1 MKVTALIPSALV
13 AILLVACGASAQTGS
28 LTTNRSPAT
37 VAPSVSDSG
46 EALQKDLVA
55 VVQRVSPSVVQIQ
68 DSQGLGS
75 GIVFDNK
82 GDIVTNAHVV
92 DGATSFQVTFADGK
106 SEPATLVASYP
117 PEDVA
122 VIRVQGSEALQ
133 PATFA
138 NSSKIQVGDIVLA
151 IGSPLGLSSSVT
163 EGIVS
168 ALRTGIPEGNGVTL
182 PSAIQTS
189 AAINPGNSGGALVDL
204 NGDVVGI
211 PTLAAI
217 DPELGGSA
225 PGIGFAIPSNTV
237 TDLATQMVDY
247 GHVVNSHLAYLGVT
261 VADSDVAQGAVI
273 EAVAAGSPAAA
284 AGLTVGEVIVS
295 IDGRPV
301 QTAQNV
307 SSIVAGLQPGQTVS
321 VGITNQDGFTSTVK
335 VTLGTYPGD

>member
-1 MKVTALIPSALV
+1 M
-13 AILLVACGASAQTGS
+13 
-28 LTTNRSPAT
+28 
-37 VAPSVSDSG
+37 
-46 EALQKDLVA
+46 
-55 VVQRVSPSVVQIQ
+55 VQRVSPSVVQIQ

-106 SEPATLVASYP
+106 LSVTLVASTHP
-117 PEDVA
+117 RMLPS
-122 VIRVQGSEALQ
+122 IRVQGNGRHCSR
-133 PATFA
+133 PPSPIRRRSRSATSCSPSGA
-138 NSSKIQVGDIVLA
+138 RLA
-151 IGSPLGLSSSVT
+151 SVQRHRGHR
-163 EGIVS
+163 ECAPHRDV
-168 ALRTGIPEGNGVTL
+168 PEGNGVTL

-189 AAINPGNSGGALVDL
+189 ATPINPGNSGGALVDL

-284 AGLTVGEVIVS
+284 AAGLTVGEVIVS